1 MKKWKCFVAA
11 LALFSVMTTGFCP
24 LAAAAEEPTNQP
36 VIQYDE
42 DGFYSVTTILYE
54 EQQIND
60 STRATEQKITG
71 EKQIDT
77 YDESHQLLWTLWV
90 HGTFTYNGS
99 SARAT
104 SATYSYQIYNP
115 NWTFKS
121 GRAYCSGASAIAT
134 ATFQSSQNT
143 SKTTTVRLT
152 CSPTGQLS

>member
-1 MKKWKCFVAA
+1 MKDWKRFVAV
-11 LALFSVMTTGFCP
+11 LALFGVMTTGFCP
-24 LAAAAEEPTNQP
+24 LAAAAEKPASQP

-42 DGFYSVTTILYE
+42 DGFYSVTTILYSK
-54 EQQIND
+54 QQIDN
-60 STRATEQKITG
+60 SARATEQKTEG
-71 EKQIDT
+71 EKRIDT

-90 HGTFTYNGS
+90 YGTFTYNGS

-104 SATYSYQIYNP
+104 SATYSYQIYNSD
-115 NWTFKS
+115 WTFKS